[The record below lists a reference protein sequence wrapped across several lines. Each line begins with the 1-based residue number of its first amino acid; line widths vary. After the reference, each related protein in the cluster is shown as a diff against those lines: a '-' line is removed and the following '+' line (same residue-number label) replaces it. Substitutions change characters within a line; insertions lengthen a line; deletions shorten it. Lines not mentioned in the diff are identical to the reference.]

1 MSLLSIPLMIRISSS
16 ELIIIYLIL
25 LETLLN
31 LLIHWNLAV
40 TYLSFDAFYCS
51 NQIVLT
57 IAVLGCLNVMQD
69 MVGDILPGGIRQEV
83 IIWLQSIVAIL
94 LYICMNVRLVI
105 PTSSIALMCMSN
117 VILHSQTIGNRDFSD
132 VWVVKLMSYVNA
144 TKCHSSLPTL
154 GVR

>member
-1 MSLLSIPLMIRISSS
+1 MSLLSILLMIRISSS
-16 ELIIIYLIL
+16 VLIIPYLIL

-31 LLIHWNLAV
+31 LLICWNLAV
-40 TYLSFDAFYCS
+40 TYSSFDAFYCL

-57 IAVLGCLNVMQD
+57 IAVLGRLNVMQD

-94 LYICMNVRLVI
+94 LHIFMNVRLVI
-105 PTSSIALMCMSN
+105 PSSSIALMCMSN
-117 VILHSQTIGNRDFSD
+117 VILHSQTIGSRDFSD

-144 TKCHSSLPTL
+144 KKCHSSLPTL